1 MREGQESYGIP
12 IAEKV
17 RTHLRERRWRS
28 AIGGMLVLLWNHPRR
43 LALLSE
49 RRMERHRLVRR
60 FWNRTRELQTRERK
74 LETQQH
80 ALKRQKRAL
89 EKERREIRQLRL
101 QVQSL
106 DRRLHEL
113 RGSRTW
119 ELVQRLKKSLD
130 RRERRDMERV
140 AGAKN
145 VGSLRSYGTLVEMEQ
160 KTRFF
165 LVGEMKSGTSWLMN
179 MLNSHPE
186 VFCGAEG
193 TFFGRHRA
201 TDEIPVYEAPA
212 PSLYNA
218 FSNSEG
224 LRTWQSLWW
233 NRWTKGR
240 ETEGWTKRREM
251 EEDLHNLTRLT
262 IDYYLAKRSAE
273 SGKRIVG
280 DKSPQ
285 HTEYVDEIFDFYPEA
300 KVIHIFRDGRDVAVS
315 LMHHFWNLSRDEG
328 KEMGI
333 WGDRGIFD
341 LEPEEIDKRDAYLG
355 DPEAFL
361 ASGGSIFIEERL
373 RQMAA
378 RWSRTVSKASREGST
393 LFGSSFFQLSYEDLL
408 ENPRENLEA
417 ILDFL
422 NAQVND
428 SIVRQCVEENS
439 FEMVAGRPKG
449 REDGRSFFRKGVAG
463 DWRRVFTERDRRVYE
478 KIAGDALLEM
488 GYSIGR

>member
-101 QVQSL
+101 QVQNL

-119 ELVQRLKKSLD
+119 ELVPRLKKPLD

-165 LVGEMKSGTSWLMN
+165 LVGEMKAGTSWLMN

-193 TFFGRHRA
+193 PSSGG
-201 TDEIPVYEAPA
+201 IAPRTRSPSTKPLLPASTMPSRTPRVCA
-212 PSLYNA
+212 PGNHY
-218 FSNSEG
+218 G
-224 LRTWQSLWW
+224 
-233 NRWTKGR
+233 G
-240 ETEGWTKRREM
+240 
-251 EEDLHNLTRLT
+251 
-262 IDYYLAKRSAE
+262 
-273 SGKRIVG
+273 IVG
-280 DKSPQ
+280 Q
-285 HTEYVDEIFDFYPEA
+285 EG
-300 KVIHIFRDGRDVAVS
+300 GR
-315 LMHHFWNLSRDEG
+315 
-328 KEMGI
+328 
-333 WGDRGIFD
+333 
-341 LEPEEIDKRDAYLG
+341 
-355 DPEAFL
+355 
-361 ASGGSIFIEERL
+361 
-373 RQMAA
+373 
-378 RWSRTVSKASREGST
+378 
-393 LFGSSFFQLSYEDLL
+393 
-408 ENPRENLEA
+408 
-417 ILDFL
+417 
-422 NAQVND
+422 
-428 SIVRQCVEENS
+428 
-439 FEMVAGRPKG
+439 
-449 REDGRSFFRKGVAG
+449 
-463 DWRRVFTERDRRVYE
+463 RRVGQKGGRWR
-478 KIAGDALLEM
+478 KICTT
-488 GYSIGR
+488 